1 MDVGVKLNTTDPGSS
16 AVDTREWFTQMVVD
30 EGALVPNVN
39 DMRLEDLRFTIVP
52 KLLPGGH
59 ILIEMQIFERQGEND
74 VLDVL
79 VSSPR
84 LVVRDGEKAEV
95 ETGNEARVF
104 RFWITPRRHPQPT
117 P

>member
-1 MDVGVKLNTTDPGSS
+1 
-16 AVDTREWFTQMVVD
+16 
-30 EGALVPNVN
+30 
-39 DMRLEDLRFTIVP
+39 
-52 KLLPGGH
+52 
-59 ILIEMQIFERQGEND
+59 
-74 VLDVL
+74 VL

-104 RFWITPRRHPQPT
+104 RFSITPRRHSQPT